1 MKVDHSRFEAMLVT
15 KEMTKKAFSQ
25 YAKIPYYTV
34 AGWKKSGKVPAY
46 VMVLLENIP
55 SSNMVT
61 AQQLIDAGMPRAIFW
76 NNDLTKAVPKDI
88 FIVATLRR
96 SYNDFVVRGFIKFF
110 GEETVLASL
119 MKHRVMLSETLLHH
133 VTRYID
139 D

>member
-46 VMVLLENIP
+46 VMVLLESVP
-55 SSNMVT
+55 TSNRVT

-119 MKHRVMLSETLLHH
+119 MKHRAMLSETLLHH